1 MTGARELFREER
13 ARFLGENPDIEQV
26 EILLTD
32 TNGIPRGKW
41 LPVSALDSLERDGFR
56 LPVSVLGETPSFG
69 GRLDSEYGLS
79 AGDPDGICAPVPGT
93 LKRIPWRERPAAQ
106 LLVSMCDD
114 DGTTPHPLDS
124 RGILARAQSDLARLG
139 LFPVAA
145 VELEFSLYRP
155 ASDPDGPLQPLPGF
169 SCNRL
174 YELDAL
180 DDLAPF
186 LDAVDRAAE
195 MQGIPLAGMISE
207 LAPGQFEL
215 NLAHIRDA
223 CRVAD
228 HAVLFRRLVK
238 RVAKRHGLD
247 ATFMA
252 KPDGAKPG
260 NGCHVHL
267 SLVSDTGANRFD
279 EPGAAPG
286 AAGACLRHVVAGL
299 IHTAPDVQLVFAPN
313 VNSLRRFTPGAFAPL
328 QAAWGYDHRIA
339 AVRVPSSC
347 GRNARLE
354 HRIAGSD
361 AQPYLVLAAILG
373 GILRGLEQGNE
384 PPPPL
389 RPDETSSAGVDL
401 SVSWSEATER
411 FSQSS
416 FAKRVFGERFQQLYA
431 NMKRLEQSELEREV
445 PNTELKAYFHRA

>member
-1 MTGARELFREER
+1 MFRGER
-13 ARFLGENPDIEQV
+13 ARFLRENPDIEQV
-26 EILLTD
+26 EVLLSD

-56 LPVSVLGETPSFG
+56 LPVSVLGETPSFA

-93 LKRIPWRERPAAQ
+93 LKRVPWRERPAAQ

-124 RGILARAQSDLARLG
+124 RGILARAQSGLARLG

-145 VELEFSLYRP
+145 MELEFSLYRP
-155 ASDPDGPLQPLPGF
+155 ASHPDGPLQPLPGF

-195 MQGIPLAGMISE
+195 LQGIPLAGMISE

-267 SLVSDTGANRFD
+267 SLVSDTGTNRFD

-286 AAGACLRHVVAGL
+286 AAGAFLRHAVAGL

-313 VNSLRRFTPGAFAPL
+313 VNLAPSLHARRVRPPAGGMGIRSSKCSRAGAQFLRPECPARASNRGFRCAALPGASGNSRRDPARIGARQRAAP
-328 QAAWGYDHRIA
+328 AT
-339 AVRVPSSC
+339 P
-347 GRNARLE
+347 AR
-354 HRIAGSD
+354 RD
-361 AQPYLVLAAILG
+361 FVC
-373 GILRGLEQGNE
+373 R
-384 PPPPL
+384 
-389 RPDETSSAGVDL
+389 R
-401 SVSWSEATER
+401 
-411 FSQSS
+411 
-416 FAKRVFGERFQQLYA
+416 
-431 NMKRLEQSELEREV
+431 
-445 PNTELKAYFHRA
+445 